1 MEVVGLAVVGAG
13 LWLDILSPGY
23 ALLFFG
29 LAYGYQMLLTV
40 ASVFLEQLTFRV
52 YPDPKEYLRLIL
64 LAVIEPF
71 GYRQL
76 TTWWRLKAFG
86 RFLRDVGGWGE
97 MVRTGFEED
106 PAGE

>member
-1 MEVVGLAVVGAG
+1 ME
-13 LWLDILSPGY
+13 Y
-23 ALLFFG
+23 ALLFFR

-40 ASVFLEQLTFRV
+40 ASVVLEQLTFRV
-52 YPDPKEYLRLIL
+52 YDDVRQYLKLLL

-86 RFLRDVGGWGE
+86 TFLRDVGRWGE
-97 MVRTGFEED
+97 MVRTGFGAD
-106 PAGE
+106 GGGE